1 MGPVI
6 PEGEGRLGR
15 VGWILVLPVVVA
27 LLLLLLD

>member
-1 MGPVI
+1 MIPVSE
-6 PEGEGRLGR
+6 PPSLGC